1 MENFNEEEKK
11 SKKSVLKNLSENKSN
26 NSKVKVLKYIVL
38 IAVLGATYLGVFYLG
53 NMVATKGVIM
63 GTVPEK
69 AIDDLSQVGDVS
81 KYYNLFNLRNMLFST
96 YDGEIDDEKLL
107 EGAMK
112 GMADAIGDPYTV
124 YMNQDEFVTFIESSQ
139 GSFYGIGAQLGIR
152 DNNVTIIAP
161 VEGSPAEKAGLKAG
175 DIILKVDDYEVNEL
189 NTEAVVSRVRGEEGV
204 PVTLTI
210 KREGVENPLEIE
222 IVRAEIKTE
231 SVKGEILEDG
241 IGYIQ
246 LTTFSDEEV
255 SDKFVEKLNELK
267 QQGMKKLILDLR
279 GNPGGYLNECV
290 EIASNFIPEG
300 EVITY
305 TIDKYDKKVISNSLG
320 GDAIGMPLVVLV
332 DGGSASA
339 SEVVTGALR
348 DYEVATIVG
357 TRTFGKGIVQQLR
370 VLPNDM
376 GGLKVT
382 TSKYYTPN
390 GENIHGTGIE
400 PNIVVQIPQEVLDMD
415 YDRSIDPQFQKALE
429 VIREKN

>member
-1 MENFNEEEKK
+1 MENFNEEGKKLKK
-11 SKKSVLKNLSENKSN
+11 SALKNLSENKIN
-26 NSKVKVLKYIVL
+26 NPKVKVLKYIVL
-38 IAVLGATYLGVFYLG
+38 IAVLGVTYLGVFYLG

-63 GTVPEK
+63 GMVPEK

-112 GMADAIGDPYTV
+112 GMADAVGDPYTV
-124 YMNQDEFVTFIESSQ
+124 YMNQDEFITFIESSQ

-152 DNNVTIIAP
+152 DNNVTVIAP

-189 NTEAVVSRVRGEEGV
+189 NTESVVSRVRGEEGV

-210 KREGVENPLEIE
+210 KREGVENPLEIK

-255 SDKFVEKLNELK
+255 SDKFTEKLNELK

-348 DYEVATIVG
+348 DYEVATIIG

-400 PNIVVQIPQEVLDMD
+400 PNIVVEIPQEVLDMD

>member
-1 MENFNEEEKK
+1 MENFNEEEKRP
-11 SKKSVLKNLSENKSN
+11 KKSGRKVFKYLILLVVLLT
-26 NSKVKVLKYIVL
+26 
-38 IAVLGATYLGVFYLG
+38 TYGGVFYLG
-53 NMVATKGVIM
+53 NTLATKGLII
-63 GTVPEK
+63 GSVPEN
-69 AIDDLSQVGDVS
+69 AVTDLEGIQDTE
-81 KYYNLFNLRNMLFST
+81 KYSNLFNLRSMLFSM

-112 GMADAIGDPYTV
+112 GMAEAIGDPYTV
-124 YMNQDEFVTFIESSQ
+124 YMDKEEFTTFMESSQ
-139 GSFYGIGAQLGIR
+139 GSFYGIGAQIGVR
-152 DNNVTIIAP
+152 DDNVTIIAP

-175 DIILKVDDYEVNEL
+175 DIILKVDAVSYTHYEVTDL

-210 KREGVENPLEIE
+210 KREGVDEAFKVE

-246 LTTFSDEEV
+246 ITTFSDEDV
-255 SDKFVEKLNELK
+255 SDKFSEKLNELK

-300 EVITY
+300 EVVTY
-305 TIDKYDKKVISNSLG
+305 TIDKYNKKVISNSIG

-348 DYEVATIVG
+348 DHEAATIIG
-357 TRTFGKGIVQQLR
+357 TTTFGKGIVQQLK

-400 PNIVVQIPQEVLDMD
+400 PNVVVEIPQEILEMD

-429 VIREKN
+429 VVREKN

>member
-38 IAVLGATYLGVFYLG
+38 IAVLGVTYLGVFYLG

-69 AIDDLSQVGDVS
+69 AIDDLSNVGDVS

-124 YMNQDEFVTFIESSQ
+124 YMNQDEFITFIESSQ

-152 DNNVTIIAP
+152 DNNVTVIAP

-210 KREGVENPLEIE
+210 KREGVEDPLEIK

-255 SDKFVEKLNELK
+255 SDKFAEKLNELK

-348 DYEVATIVG
+348 DYEVATIIG

-400 PNIVVQIPQEVLDMD
+400 PNIVVEIPQEVLDMD

>member
-255 SDKFVEKLNELK
+255 SDKFAEKLNELK

>member
-38 IAVLGATYLGVFYLG
+38 IAVLGVTYLGVFYLG

-69 AIDDLSQVGDVS
+69 AIDDLSNVGDVS

-124 YMNQDEFVTFIESSQ
+124 YMNQDEFITFIESSQ

-152 DNNVTIIAP
+152 DNNVTVIAP

-255 SDKFVEKLNELK
+255 SDKFAEKLNELK

-400 PNIVVQIPQEVLDMD
+400 PNIVVEIPQEVLDMD

>member
-124 YMNQDEFVTFIESSQ
+124 YMNQDEFVTFIESSK

-348 DYEVATIVG
+348 DYEVATIIG

>member
-69 AIDDLSQVGDVS
+69 AIDDLSNVGDVS

-124 YMNQDEFVTFIESSQ
+124 YMNQDEFITFIESSQ

-152 DNNVTIIAP
+152 DNNVTVIAP

-210 KREGVENPLEIE
+210 KREGVEDPLEIK

-255 SDKFVEKLNELK
+255 SDKFAEKLNELK

-348 DYEVATIVG
+348 DYEVATIIG

-400 PNIVVQIPQEVLDMD
+400 PNIVVEIPQEVLDMD

>member
-124 YMNQDEFVTFIESSQ
+124 YMNQDEFITFIESSQ

-279 GNPGGYLNECV
+279 GNPGGFLNECV

-348 DYEVATIVG
+348 DYEVATIIG

-400 PNIVVQIPQEVLDMD
+400 PNIVVEIPQEVLDMD

>member
-38 IAVLGATYLGVFYLG
+38 IAVLGVTYLGVFYLG

-69 AIDDLSQVGDVS
+69 AIDDLSQVGDIS

-124 YMNQDEFVTFIESSQ
+124 YMNQDEFITFIESSQ

-152 DNNVTIIAP
+152 DNNVTVIAP

-255 SDKFVEKLNELK
+255 SDKFAEKLNELK

-348 DYEVATIVG
+348 DYEVATIIG

-400 PNIVVQIPQEVLDMD
+400 PNIVVEIPQEVLDMD

>member
-69 AIDDLSQVGDVS
+69 AIDDLSQVGDIS

-124 YMNQDEFVTFIESSQ
+124 YMNQDEFITFIESSQ

-152 DNNVTIIAP
+152 DNNVTVIAP

-210 KREGVENPLEIE
+210 KREGVEDPLEIK

-255 SDKFVEKLNELK
+255 SDKFAEKLNELK

-348 DYEVATIVG
+348 DYEVATIIG

-400 PNIVVQIPQEVLDMD
+400 PNIVVEIPQEVLDMD

>member
-210 KREGVENPLEIE
+210 KREGVEDPLEIK

-255 SDKFVEKLNELK
+255 SDKFAEKLNELK

>member
-1 MENFNEEEKK
+1 MENLNEEEIKPKK
-11 SKKSVLKNLSENKSN
+11 KKYKIIKGL
-26 NSKVKVLKYIVL
+26 IVVAFL
-38 IAVLGATYLGVFYLG
+38 VGSYLGVFYLG
-53 NMVATKGVIM
+53 NMLATKGIVIES
-63 GTVPEK
+63 VPEK
-69 AIDDLSQVGDVS
+69 AVADLEAIEDSG
-81 KYYNLFNLRNMLFST
+81 KYSNLFTLRSMLFSM
-96 YDGEIDDEKLL
+96 YDGELDDEKLL

-112 GMADAIGDPYTV
+112 GMAEAVGDPYTV
-124 YMNQDEFVTFIESSQ
+124 YMDNEEFNAFMESSQ
-139 GSFYGIGAQLGIR
+139 GSFYGIGAQLGVR

-161 VEGSPAEKAGLKAG
+161 VEGSPAEEAGLKAG
-175 DIILKVDDYEVNEL
+175 DIILKVDDYEVTDL
-189 NTEAVVSRVRGEEGV
+189 NTEAVVSRVRGEEGA

-210 KREGVENPLEIE
+210 SREGVEEPFEVT

-246 LTTFSDEEV
+246 ISTFSDEEV
-255 SDKFVEKLNELK
+255 SDKFSEKLNELK
-267 QQGMKKLILDLR
+267 DQGMKKLILDLR

-300 EVITY
+300 EVVTY
-305 TIDKYDKKVISNSLG
+305 TIDKYNKKVISNSIG
-320 GDAIGMPLVVLV
+320 GDAIGIPLVVLV

-348 DYEVATIVG
+348 DHEAATTIG
-357 TRTFGKGIVQQLR
+357 TTTFGKGIVQQLK
-370 VLPNDM
+370 VLPNEM

-400 PNIVVQIPQEVLDMD
+400 PDITVEIPQDILDQD

-429 VIREKN
+429 VIKEKN

>member
-38 IAVLGATYLGVFYLG
+38 IAVLGVTYLGVFYLG

-152 DNNVTIIAP
+152 DNNVTVIAP

-348 DYEVATIVG
+348 DYEVATIIG

-400 PNIVVQIPQEVLDMD
+400 PNIVVEIPQEVLDMD

>member
-38 IAVLGATYLGVFYLG
+38 IAVLGVTYLGVFYLG

-124 YMNQDEFVTFIESSQ
+124 YMNQDEFITFIESSQ

-152 DNNVTIIAP
+152 DNNVTVIAP

>member
-11 SKKSVLKNLSENKSN
+11 PKKSVLKNLSENKSN

-38 IAVLGATYLGVFYLG
+38 IAVLGVTYLGVFYLG

-124 YMNQDEFVTFIESSQ
+124 YMNQDEFVTFIESSK

-152 DNNVTIIAP
+152 DNNVTVIAP

-400 PNIVVQIPQEVLDMD
+400 PNIVVEIPQEVLDMD

>member
-11 SKKSVLKNLSENKSN
+11 PKKSVLKNLSENKSN

-38 IAVLGATYLGVFYLG
+38 IAVLGVTYLGVFYLG

-69 AIDDLSQVGDVS
+69 AIDDLSNVGDVS

-124 YMNQDEFVTFIESSQ
+124 YMNQDEFITFIESSQ

-152 DNNVTIIAP
+152 DNNVTVIAP

-210 KREGVENPLEIE
+210 KREGVEYPLEIK

-255 SDKFVEKLNELK
+255 SDKFAEKLNELK

-348 DYEVATIVG
+348 DYEVATIIG

-400 PNIVVQIPQEVLDMD
+400 PNIVVEIPQEVLDMD

>member
-124 YMNQDEFVTFIESSQ
+124 YMNQDEFITFIESSQ

-255 SDKFVEKLNELK
+255 SDKFAEKLNELK

-400 PNIVVQIPQEVLDMD
+400 PNIVVEIPQEVLDMD

>member
-38 IAVLGATYLGVFYLG
+38 IAVLGVTYLGVFYLG

-69 AIDDLSQVGDVS
+69 AIDDLSNVGDVS

-124 YMNQDEFVTFIESSQ
+124 YMNQDEFVTFIESSK

-210 KREGVENPLEIE
+210 KREGVEDPLEIK

-255 SDKFVEKLNELK
+255 SDKFAEKLNELK

-348 DYEVATIVG
+348 DYEVATIIG

-400 PNIVVQIPQEVLDMD
+400 PNIVVEIPQEVLDMD